1 MAATMAYLL
10 VVVAVVVAI
19 VVAVV
24 VAVSVASV
32 SAEHKIYNTS
42 VCRCSFPPSPPSR
55 G

>member
-10 VVVAVVVAI
+10 VVVAVAV

-24 VAVSVASV
+24 VAVSVANV